1 MAAVPVGLVTGTSTG
16 IGFVTALYLARHGHT
31 VVATMR
37 NLAKAAPLEAAAR
50 EQRVR
55 LAVRELDVSS

>member
-1 MAAVPVGLVTGTSTG
+1 MAAMPVTLVTGTSTG
-16 IGFVTALYLARHGHT
+16 TGFATALYLARHGHT

-50 EQRVR
+50 EQGVR
-55 LAVRELDVSS
+55 LAVRELDVTS